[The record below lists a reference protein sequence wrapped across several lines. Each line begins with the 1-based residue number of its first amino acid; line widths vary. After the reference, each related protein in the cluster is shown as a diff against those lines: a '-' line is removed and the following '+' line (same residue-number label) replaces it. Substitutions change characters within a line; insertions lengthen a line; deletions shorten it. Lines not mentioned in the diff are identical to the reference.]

1 MAAREYAII
10 LVAGGAVAIAMSFE
24 AVAYEPASLQRG
36 GYRVVAYSNLE
47 CIEIPDGGV
56 TIAAHGFLINESSEF
71 VPHDQS
77 QPSTDGRFWR
87 CDSAGRRTFVLVPL
101 DRY

>member
-1 MAAREYAII
+1 MAAREYALI
-10 LVAGGAVAIAMSFE
+10 LVAGVAEAIAMSFA

-36 GYRVVAYSNLE
+36 AYRVVVYSNLE

-56 TIAAHGFLINESSEF
+56 MIAAHGVLINDSSEF
-71 VPHDQS
+71 VPQDQL
-77 QPSTDGRFWR
+77 QPSTDGRFRR
-87 CDSAGRRTFVLVPL
+87 CGIEGRRTFLLVPL

>member
-1 MAAREYAII
+1 MALRMYALAII
-10 LVAGGAVAIAMSFE
+10 ASVAAAIATSF
-24 AVAYEPASLQRG
+24 AATAYEPASRQRG
-36 GYRVVAYSNLE
+36 SYRMVVDSNLE

-56 TIAAHGFLINESSEF
+56 TILAHGFLINELSEF
-71 VPHDQS
+71 VPEDQS